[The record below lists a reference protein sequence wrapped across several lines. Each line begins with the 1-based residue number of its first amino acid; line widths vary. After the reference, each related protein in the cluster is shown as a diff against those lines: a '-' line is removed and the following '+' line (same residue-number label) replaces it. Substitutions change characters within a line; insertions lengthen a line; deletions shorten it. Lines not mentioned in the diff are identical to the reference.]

1 MSGVRVL
8 IVDDEPLARSGIRDL
23 IERHTD
29 LVVVGECGDGSAALG
44 AIKEFEPELLILDVQ
59 MPEMSGVEVAR
70 SIPPKRRPAIIFVT
84 AYDQFAV
91 EAFELRAADYVLK
104 PFRDERLLDA
114 IAEARGRIPSQ
125 PLDRVVVKTA
135 GYTRLVRVGE
145 IDWIEA
151 ADYCVKLHVG
161 TARHVVRQSMQH
173 LEQRLDPTKFF
184 RVHRSAIVNLDRIK
198 EIEPFHQGDQV
209 IVLTDGAKLKLS
221 RSRREQLEARLGR
234 TL

>member
-1 MSGVRVL
+1 MTGPRVL

-23 IERHTD
+23 IEHHTD
-29 LVVVGECGDGSAALG
+29 LVVVGECGDGLAAVA
-44 AIKEFEPELLILDVQ
+44 AIEKYQPELLILDVQ
-59 MPEMSGVEVAR
+59 MPEMSGIEVAR
-70 SIPPKRRPAIIFVT
+70 TIPPKRRPPIIFVT

-114 IAEARGRIPSQ
+114 IAEARGRIPSM
-125 PLDRVVVKTA
+125 PIDRVVVKTA
-135 GYTRLVRVGE
+135 GFTRLVRVGE

-151 ADYCVKLHVG
+151 ADYCVKIHVG
-161 TARHVVRQSMQH
+161 TARHVIRQSMQH
-173 LEQRLDPTKFF
+173 LERRLDPTRFF

-209 IVLTDGAKLKLS
+209 VVLTDGTKLKLS
-221 RSRREQLEARLGR
+221 RSRREALEARLGR